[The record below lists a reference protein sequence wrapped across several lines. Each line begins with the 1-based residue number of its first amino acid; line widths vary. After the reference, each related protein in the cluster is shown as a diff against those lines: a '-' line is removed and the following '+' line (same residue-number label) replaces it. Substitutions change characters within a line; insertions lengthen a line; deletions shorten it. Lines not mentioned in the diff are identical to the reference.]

1 MHCKACDKL
10 LDSDNCKWNSKLKN
24 LENLCPECLE
34 EVDEVLLIFKRL
46 DNLKDKEYNKDYEE
60 D

>member
-10 LDSDNCKWNSKLKN
+10 LDSDNSKWNSKLKN